1 MALTD
6 ATRDPVTRPPL
17 WAYPWWL
24 VVGALVSFG
33 FLAGFTIGIPLLLL
47 GVVLAGAGVALTG
60 TRNAGVTALPA
71 GIGLPLLSIAWLNRD
86 GPGTICTTS
95 AAITSCE
102 EQWNPWPWM
111 VAAVL
116 LVLLSVATA
125 LLVRLA
131 TRRR

>member
-1 MALTD
+1 MT

-33 FLAGFTIGIPLLLL
+33 FLAGFTIGIPFLLL
-47 GVVLAGAGVALTG
+47 GLALAGAGVALPV
-60 TRNAGVTALPA
+60 TRNRGVSALPA
-71 GIGLPLLSIAWLNRD
+71 GIGLPLLYIAWLNRD
-86 GPGTICTTS
+86 GPGTICTSS
-95 AAITSCE
+95 AHSTSCE
-102 EQWNPWPWM
+102 EQWNPWPW
-111 VAAVL
+111 VAAAVV
-116 LVLLSVATA
+116 LVLVSVATA